1 VVVRRLPTGP
11 LAVAMLATIAAAVLA
26 TQEVTSASLV
36 LLGYV
41 VCLSTCIVWWLLT
54 AAAPAPEHRLGVMAA
69 LAPSRTLAP
78 SPPLV
83 RVVVLE
89 RLVANG
95 MSSALDADARL
106 RPALRDLARELLA
119 TRHGVEADE
128 DDDVA
133 ALAGMPGEPLLGPRS
148 ARRPSATAPGP
159 SAADVVRVL
168 AHLESL

>member
-1 VVVRRLPTGP
+1 MRRLPTGP

-69 LAPSRTLAP
+69 LAPSRVTAEP
-78 SPPLV
+78 V
-83 RVVVLE
+83 RPQRLVVLE

-148 ARRPSATAPGP
+148 ARRPSASASGP
-159 SAADVVRVL
+159 SAADVARVL